1 MELIDYPEAI
11 AEQARKTLEVDRQ
24 MRQLQSE
31 IDSSVHAVNSQVAF
45 DPTLKNQNQR
55 DARKTELLAA
65 NTEYTVKLAEIDAIR
80 VERSLL
86 KVELE
91 YLRNKFSALKLAAVV
106 KLDILVKLADTA
118 QQSGALRG
126 HLAGMA
132 LQSIFSNVYYARN
145 QSLPS
150 EVADRVVTFADAVI
164 ARLNTESTAE
174 NELWAKTVVTEDLAE
189 ENPEESEFIE

>member
-11 AEQARKTLEVDRQ
+11 AEQTRKTLEVDRQ

-31 IDSSVHAVNSQVAF
+31 IDSSLHAVSSQVAF

-55 DARKTELLAA
+55 DAQKTELLATNA
-65 NTEYTVKLAEIDAIR
+65 EYAVKLAEIDAIR
-80 VERSLL
+80 VQRSLL
-86 KVELE
+86 RLELE
-91 YLRNKFSALKLAAVV
+91 YLRNKFAALKLAAAV
-106 KLDILVKLADTA
+106 KLDILVKLGDTA
-118 QQSGALRG
+118 KQSGALRG

-132 LQSIFSNVYYARN
+132 LQSIFSNVYSYRD

-174 NELWAKTVVTEDLAE
+174 NELWAKTLVTEDLAE

>member
-11 AEQARKTLEVDRQ
+11 ADKIRKTLEVDLQIRK
-24 MRQLQSE
+24 LQSE
-31 IDSSVHAVNSQVAF
+31 IDFLVHTVNYQVFF

-55 DARKTELLAA
+55 DAQKTELLTTNA
-65 NTEYTVKLAEIDAIR
+65 EYTVKLAEINAIR
-80 VERSLL
+80 FERSLL

-132 LQSIFSNVYYARN
+132 LQSIFSNIYHDHN

-164 ARLNTESTAE
+164 ARLNTESTTE

-189 ENPEESEFIE
+189 DNPEESEFVE

>member
-11 AEQARKTLEVDRQ
+11 AEQARKTLKVDQQ

-31 IDSSVHAVNSQVAF
+31 IDSLIHAVSHQVAF

-55 DARKTELLAA
+55 DTRKTELLTV
-65 NTEYTVKLAEIDAIR
+65 NNQYTAKLAELDALR
-80 VERSLL
+80 CERSLL
-86 KVELE
+86 KIELE
-91 YLRNKFSALKLAAVV
+91 YLRNKFAALRLAAAV
-106 KLDILVKLADTA
+106 KLDVLVKLSHTA
-118 QQSGALRG
+118 QQSEALRS

-132 LQSIFSNVYYARN
+132 LQSIFSTVYFAQN

-150 EVADRVVTFADAVI
+150 EVADRAVTFADAVV
-164 ARLNTESTAE
+164 ARLNTEITAE
-174 NELWAKTVVTEDLAE
+174 DALWAKTVVAEDSAV

>member
-1 MELIDYPEAI
+1 MELIDYPEMI
-11 AEQARKTLEVDRQ
+11 AEQTRKTLEVDRR
-24 MRQLQSE
+24 MRQLQAE
-31 IDSSVHAVNSQVAF
+31 IDSSLHAVSGQVAF

-65 NTEYTVKLAEIDAIR
+65 NAEYTVKLAEIDAIR
-80 VERSLL
+80 FERSLL

-91 YLRNKFSALKLAAVV
+91 YLRNKFAALKLAAVV

-132 LQSIFSNVYYARN
+132 LQSIFSNIYYAHN

-150 EVADRVVTFADAVI
+150 EVAEHVVTFADAVI

-174 NELWAKTVVTEDLAE
+174 NELWAKQ
-189 ENPEESEFIE
+189 